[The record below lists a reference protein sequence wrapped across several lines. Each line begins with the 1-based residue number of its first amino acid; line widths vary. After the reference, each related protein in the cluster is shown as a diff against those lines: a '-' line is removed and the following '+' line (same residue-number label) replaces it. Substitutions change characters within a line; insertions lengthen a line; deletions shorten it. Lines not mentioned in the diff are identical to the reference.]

1 MKELLYYPGFEVK
14 DETWL
19 KFALLYLDHISP
31 IIPYIHAPEESYLT
45 PTFMNVKE
53 HSDLIRIKRP
63 LPDDMD
69 VAYGL
74 ALKNL
79 EVELEKKYYRR
90 YAGTSDNDH
99 LQLWRNQDKH
109 DVLLYEGKY
118 DAGFAEYCIENHF
131 GEKAPRGLKLS
142 RDVLNLYMSYL
153 AEAISEREHI
163 DLISDSV
170 QYEESLIRSIARPS
184 KNSNGSIK
192 NLQVARQEIQFAVP
206 LYLKQIPL
214 DYILKIRQSDS
225 FAWERKAYI
234 AAVDNVIEKRNNGT
248 PDYSMEK
255 ELQQNLAFVHL
266 MQKLPSLALKLASIP
281 LKIKTLQGVEVL
293 GNIASTSTEISNDIR
308 DFRNEIGPIHQKY
321 YANRYLVSLKK
332 LSKYYRA
339 AP

>member
-31 IIPYIHAPEESYLT
+31 IIPYINAPEESYLT
-45 PTFMNVKE
+45 PTFIKVKE
-53 HSDLIRIKRP
+53 HSDLICIKRP
-63 LPDDMD
+63 LYDDID
-69 VAYGL
+69 AAYGL

-79 EVELEKKYYRR
+79 EVELKKKYYRR

-99 LQLWRNQDKH
+99 LQPWRNQDKH
-109 DVLLYEGKY
+109 NVLLYEGKY

-131 GEKAPRGLKLS
+131 GEKVPRGLKLS

-153 AEAISEREHI
+153 AEAISEREQI

-170 QYEESLIRSIARPS
+170 QYEESLIRSVARPS
-184 KNSNGSIK
+184 KNSNGSIE
-192 NLQVARQEIQFAVP
+192 NLQVARQEIPFAVP

-214 DYILKIRQSDS
+214 DYILEIRQSTS
-225 FAWERKAYI
+225 FILERKAYI
-234 AAVDNVIEKRNNGT
+234 AAVDNVIEKRTNGI

-255 ELQQNLAFVHL
+255 ELQQSSAFAQLIQRFLSFAPELVL
-266 MQKLPSLALKLASIP
+266 LP
-281 LKIKTLQGVEVL
+281 LKIKTLRGIENL
-293 GNIASTSTEISNDIR
+293 KDIASTTADIPNNIK
-308 DFRNEIGPIHQKY
+308 DFRNGIDPIRQKY
-321 YANRYLVSLKK
+321 YANRYLMSLKS
-332 LSKYYRA
+332 LSKYYRP